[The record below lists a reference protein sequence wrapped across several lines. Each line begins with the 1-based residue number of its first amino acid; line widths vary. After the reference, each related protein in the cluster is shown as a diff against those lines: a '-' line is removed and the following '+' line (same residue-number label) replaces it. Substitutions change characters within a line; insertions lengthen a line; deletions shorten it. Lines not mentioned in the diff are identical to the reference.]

1 MSSHRLISAT
11 GTEALALTPRELVAA
26 IGASEGRVLMSQSLL
41 WFQGLQLG
49 ITNPELESA
58 FGADLLLLNGYDTR
72 PGTRMPGMLRSM
84 LPEDGDH
91 WSLAELRATVRRP
104 VGVYLECVG
113 DLGVRP
119 GGEGRVATPQN
130 VRAAQEQGAD
140 FFVLGGNPSS
150 GVRLDSVIEATRR
163 IRDELGEDVVL
174 MSGKWEDGSVE
185 PVLGD
190 PRSVRPATAIVADL
204 LDAGADV
211 ITLPAP
217 GSRQGI
223 SVDMIRECVELTHAH
238 RPGALALT
246 FLNGSVEGADVDT
259 IRQIG
264 LLMKETGAD
273 IHAIGDGGLAGCA
286 LPENVF
292 QLSLTLK
299 GRGHTYWRMAASH
312 R

>member
-1 MSSHRLISAT
+1 MSSHRLISTT
-11 GTEALALTPRELVAA
+11 GTEALALGPRELVAA
-26 IGASEGRVLMSQSLL
+26 IGASEGRVLMAQSLL

-49 ITNPELESA
+49 ITNPELEAA
-58 FGADLLLLNGYDTR
+58 FGADLLLLNGYDAR
-72 PGTRMPGMLRSM
+72 PGAVMPGLQRGFVPDS
-84 LPEDGDH
+84 GY
-91 WSLAELRATVRRP
+91 WTLAELRMTVRRP
-104 VGVYLECVG
+104 IGVYLECVG
-113 DLGVRP
+113 DLGTRP
-119 GGEGRVATPQN
+119 GGEGRMATATN
-130 VRAAQEQGAD
+130 VRLAVEQGAD
-140 FFVLGGNPSS
+140 FLVLGGNPSS
-150 GVRLDSVIEATRR
+150 GVRLANVICVTRE
-163 IRDELGEDVVL
+163 IRDAFGADVVL

-190 PRSVRPATAIVADL
+190 PRSQRPATDIVRNL
-204 LDAGADV
+204 IDAGTDIV
-211 ITLPAP
+211 TLPAP

-223 SVDMIRECVELTHAH
+223 SVDMIRECVEFAH
-238 RPGALALT
+238 GYKPGTLALA
-246 FLNGSVEGADVDT
+246 FLDGSVEGTDVDT

-299 GRGHTYWRMAASH
+299 GRGHTYWRMAASQ